1 MDFAAIRDVR
11 YAMSDA
17 SIFAVPQPVFHMHNW
32 HAHGMLMCMCCF
44 PNVALHRSQ
53 IYRAARARFDFA
65 CASKAWPG
73 AYEYEVNR
81 TVDSREAS
89 FSKFFAEV

>member
-1 MDFAAIRDVR
+1 
-11 YAMSDA
+11 
-17 SIFAVPQPVFHMHNW
+17 
-32 HAHGMLMCMCCF
+32 ML
-44 PNVALHRSQ
+44 NVIDSMAEINTKSYSFRMLHCTALHRSQ
-53 IYRAARARFDFA
+53 IYRAVRARFDFA

-81 TVDSREAS
+81 AVDSREAS